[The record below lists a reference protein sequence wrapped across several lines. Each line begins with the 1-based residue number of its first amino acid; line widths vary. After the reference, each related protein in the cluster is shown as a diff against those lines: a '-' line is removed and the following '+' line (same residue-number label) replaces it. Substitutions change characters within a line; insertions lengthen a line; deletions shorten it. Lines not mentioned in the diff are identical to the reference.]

1 MDVAERLKELYDA
14 ERTRLLSLVGTEP
27 PGAFDTP
34 VFGEGN
40 PAPTLLLIGEAPGAE
55 ETKQGRPFV
64 GKAGAQLTAL
74 LTLMC
79 RVREEIYITN
89 AVKYRPVT
97 EGARGFRNRT
107 PTPGEVAEGLPL
119 LREEILLLRPRVVAT
134 LGNVPLAAAAGL
146 FGLPRCT
153 VGEVHGRTVPIVH
166 GDYKAWLYPMY
177 HPASLIYN
185 PSLKEVYAQDVR
197 RLADWLREN

>member
-89 AVKYRPVT
+89 AVKYRPVAAGT
-97 EGARGFRNRT
+97 RGFRNRT
-107 PTPGEVAEGLPL
+107 PVPGEVAAGLNL

-134 LGNVPLAAAAGL
+134 LGNVPLAAAVGL

-153 VGEVHGRTVPIVH
+153 VGEVHGRTVPIAH

-177 HPASLIYN
+177 HPASTIYN
-185 PSLKEVYAQDVR
+185 RALVPVLEADAI
-197 RLADWLREN
+197 RLGEML